1 MSWMIRGGSSSALEQ
16 SPPPSPLSGL
26 AQRGV
31 AATEHDVAS
40 AAGWDSVVDRWWR
53 SRADRPTRSA
63 KNWRASE
70 GAATPPHRGV
80 HLSEGFG

>member
-16 SPPPSPLSGL
+16 SPPPFPLSGL
-26 AQRGV
+26 AERGV
-31 AATEHDVAS
+31 ATTEYDVAS
-40 AAGWDSVVDRWWR
+40 AAGWDSAIDLWR
-53 SRADRPTRSA
+53 CSRADSPTRSA

-70 GAATPPHRGV
+70 GAATPPRGSG